1 MHCYNNLRDKNTI
14 YVHIC
19 NSVISVILKHINMF
33 CHFKEGN
40 STLHKLDRDLS
51 STITLVCFRLASR
64 HISALKDLERYSF
77 WMDLIISRKASD
89 ILSGKLEPTLHPHM
103 KDIVNW
109 RTLVFQLL
117 SCSDV
122 IKSKD
127 KTSKTENLLKR
138 TDLVLRAG
146 ELIEP
151 QELRTKKSSVQGGT
165 RSWMSDLLQG
175 RQSVTS
181 STPIQLPLLLQLN
194 SNKRTSG
201 NFHSLSTFETEIPSS
216 SLFII

>member
-1 MHCYNNLRDKNTI
+1 
-14 YVHIC
+14 
-19 NSVISVILKHINMF
+19 MF

-40 STLHKLDRDLS
+40 STLHQLDRDLR
-51 STITLVCFRLASR
+51 STITLVCFRLVSR

-138 TDLVLRAG
+138 TDLLPRAG
-146 ELIEP
+146 ELIAP
-151 QELRTKKSSVQGGT
+151 QALRTKKSSVQGGT

-175 RQSVTS
+175 RQSVAS
-181 STPIQLPLLLQLN
+181 STPMQLPLLLQLN

-216 SLFII
+216 SLFRI